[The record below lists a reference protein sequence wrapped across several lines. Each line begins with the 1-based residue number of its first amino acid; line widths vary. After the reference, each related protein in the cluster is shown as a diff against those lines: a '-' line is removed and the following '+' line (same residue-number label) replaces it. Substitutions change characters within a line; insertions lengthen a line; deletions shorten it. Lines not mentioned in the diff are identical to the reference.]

1 MKKTICDFCG
11 REMKTT
17 SDLLEPISNYN
28 FCISRYGNK
37 LDICDDC
44 RKSFNEWWNQ
54 RKKLGEVGE
63 TNERLQ

>member
-1 MKKTICDFCG
+1 MTKTVCDFCG
-11 REMKTT
+11 KEMKTT

-28 FCISRYGNK
+28 FCISRHGIK

-54 RKKLGEVGE
+54 RKVRNKEGENNV
-63 TNERLQ
+63 